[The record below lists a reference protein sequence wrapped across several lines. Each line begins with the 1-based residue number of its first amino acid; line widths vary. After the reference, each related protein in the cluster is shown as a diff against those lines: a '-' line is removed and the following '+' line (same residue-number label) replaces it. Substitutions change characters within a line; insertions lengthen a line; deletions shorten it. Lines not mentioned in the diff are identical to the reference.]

1 MPHRPGMTL
10 QQSANPVRAVG
21 VCSYIQVLELMLCIV
36 RIRRVPAFDLL
47 LNQLL
52 ALQSLQTNSR
62 VIGGLFAFSKSS
74 L

>member
-1 MPHRPGMTL
+1 MTL

-21 VCSYIQVLELMLCIV
+21 VCSYIQVSELMLCIV
-36 RIRRVPAFDLL
+36 RIRRVPVFDLFL
-47 LNQLL
+47 YQLL

-62 VIGGLFAFSKSS
+62 VTGGLFAFGTSS